1 MFKPAKNVISSNF
14 LNSFRQSIVQFSL
27 GPSLE
32 RAQGFLDLCNAVLNR
47 IEVWR
52 VSRNMQDLGAGSFN
66 QTDGPL
72 GVMELHI
79 VEQDDV
85 ADSQGRDEHM
95 LDVQLKDLC
104 VNCACNPHRGANSA
118 QPHRPDG

>member
-32 RAQGFLDLCNAVLNR
+32 RAQGFIDLCNAVLNR

-52 VSRNMQDLGAGSFN
+52 VSRDMNDFGSGRLH
-66 QTDGPL
+66 QIDRPGR
-72 GVMELHI
+72 VMKLDVI
-79 VEQDDV
+79 EQDEV
-85 ADSQGRDEHM
+85 ARAQAGDEQV
-95 LDVQLKDLC
+95 LDVQ
-104 VNCACNPHRGANSA
+104 
-118 QPHRPDG
+118 